1 MDVLRRIVMT
11 LGGIT
16 VIALVAALA
25 APKATH
31 GIVATFVQVVN
42 TAANPVPNRD
52 VNNPGNQPF
61 WAQIGIGPAV
71 PYSVTVPNTT
81 NMGQAVIRLVI
92 QEVDGTCSVGDAGSL
107 SRLTLTTVANGVLT
121 QHILVFPASHVAG
134 TSANWTQNT
143 QIYADPGTSI
153 AISADPSATQVQ
165 CPAVNITGY
174 LTE

>member
-1 MDVLRRIVMT
+1 MDVLRRIFMA
-11 LGGIT
+11 LGGIS
-16 VIALVAALA
+16 VIALVAGLA
-25 APKATH
+25 APKAAH

-52 VNNPGNQPF
+52 VNNSGNQPF
-61 WAQIGIGPAV
+61 WAQIGIGPF
-71 PYSVTVPNTT
+71 PYSVTVPSTT
-81 NMGQAVIRLVI
+81 SMGQPVVRLVI
-92 QEVDGTCSVGDAGSL
+92 QEIDGTCFVGDAGSL
-107 SRLTLTTVANGVLT
+107 SRLTLTTVANGVHT

-153 AISADPSATQVQ
+153 EISADPDAVQVE

-174 LTE
+174 LTQ